1 MYGASGQD
9 VTMRE
14 ADIIGAGPMSGIQV
28 VGHLCVD
35 LRPGLG
41 STKIA
46 APGEL
51 AMVGPM
57 GISMGGAV
65 GNCGRVLADLGV
77 DVSLSACVGDDELG
91 AMARRI
97 LGTHHRDVDLA
108 VMPGLATSYSLV
120 VEPEGVDRSFWHHTG
135 AHAAFVGDCAVTATR
150 LLHFGYP
157 SLTPA
162 MCADGGAPILRLFD
176 RAHRQGVATS
186 LDLAFVADNSPVRD
200 LDWEA
205 LLRTAVA
212 ASDVCCPSWHDLASC
227 LGVPM
232 DAEAAYVSEWAD
244 RFLDWGAGVV
254 LITLGERWSLL
265 RGADR
270 DRLAPFAACGID
282 ASAWAGTTTW
292 QAPDVLTDVTTTNGA
307 GDAYKAAFL
316 ARMVE
321 GDGPQECLDDAGRVV
336 ARYLTGRPLTV

>member
-1 MYGASGQD
+1 
-9 VTMRE
+9 MRE
-14 ADIIGAGPMSGIQV
+14 ADIIGAGPMSSIQV

-35 LRPGLG
+35 LKPGLG

-51 AMVGPM
+51 AVVGPM

-77 DVSLSACVGDDELG
+77 NASLSACVGDDELG
-91 AMARRI
+91 AMALRI
-97 LGTHHRDVDLA
+97 LGPRHHDVDLA
-108 VMPGLATSYSLV
+108 VTPGLATSYSVV

-135 AHAAFVGDCAVTATR
+135 ANAAFVGDCAVTTDR
-150 LLHFGYP
+150 LIHFGYP

-186 LDLAFVADNSPVRD
+186 LDLAFVAANSAVRD

-212 ASDVCCPSWHDLASC
+212 ASDVFCPSWHDLASC

-232 DAEAAYVSEWAD
+232 DADAAYVSEWAD

-254 LITLGERWSLL
+254 LITLGERGSLL

-336 ARYLTGRPLTV
+336 ARYLTGRPLVG

>member
-1 MYGASGQD
+1 MCSASGQD

-14 ADIIGAGPMSGIQV
+14 ADIIGAGPMSRIQV

-35 LRPGLG
+35 LKPGLG
-41 STKIA
+41 STKVA

-51 AMVGPM
+51 AVVGPM

-77 DVSLSACVGDDELG
+77 DVSLSACVGNDELG

-108 VMPGLATSYSLV
+108 VMPSLATSYSLV

-135 AHAAFVGDCAVTATR
+135 ANAAFVGDCIVTATR

-162 MCADGGAPILRLFD
+162 MCADGGAPIVRLFD
-176 RAHRQGVATS
+176 RAHSQGVATS

-200 LDWEA
+200 VGWEA
-205 LLRTAVA
+205 LLRAAVA
-212 ASDVCCPSWHDLASC
+212 VSDVFCPSWHDLASC
-227 LGVPM
+227 LGLPM
-232 DAEAAYVSEWAD
+232 DVDDAYVSEWAD

-254 LITLGERWSLL
+254 LITLGERGSYL
-265 RGADR
+265 RVADQ

-282 ASAWAGTTTW
+282 PSAWAGTTTW
-292 QAPDVLTDVTTTNGA
+292 QVPDVLTDVTTTNGA

-316 ARMVE
+316 ARLVE
-321 GDGPQECLDDAGRVV
+321 GDDPQRCLDFAGRV
-336 ARYLTGRPLTV
+336 AGRYLTGRPLSG

>member
-1 MYGASGQD
+1 

-14 ADIIGAGPMSGIQV
+14 ADIIGAGPMSSIQV

-35 LRPGLG
+35 LKPGLG

-51 AMVGPM
+51 AVVGPM

-77 DVSLSACVGDDELG
+77 NASLSACVGDDELG
-91 AMARRI
+91 AMALRI
-97 LGTHHRDVDLA
+97 LGPRHHDVDLA
-108 VMPGLATSYSLV
+108 VTPGLATSYSVV

-135 AHAAFVGDCAVTATR
+135 ANAAFVGDCAVTTDR
-150 LLHFGYP
+150 LIHFGYP

-162 MCADGGAPILRLFD
+162 MCADGGAPIVRLFD

-186 LDLAFVADNSPVRD
+186 LDLAFVAANSPVRD

-212 ASDVCCPSWHDLASC
+212 ASDVFCPSWHDLASC

-232 DAEAAYVSEWAD
+232 DADAAYVSEWAD

-254 LITLGERWSLL
+254 LITLGERGSLL

-336 ARYLTGRPLTV
+336 ARYLTGRPLVG

>member
-1 MYGASGQD
+1 
-9 VTMRE
+9 MRE
-14 ADIIGAGPMSGIQV
+14 ADIIGAGPMSSIQV

-35 LRPGLG
+35 LKPGLG
-41 STKIA
+41 STKVA

-51 AMVGPM
+51 AVVGPM

-135 AHAAFVGDCAVTATR
+135 ANAAFVGDCAVTATR

-162 MCADGGAPILRLFD
+162 MCADGGAPIVRLFD
-176 RAHRQGVATS
+176 RAHSQGVATS

-212 ASDVCCPSWHDLASC
+212 ASDVFCPSWHDLANC
-227 LGVPM
+227 LGLPM
-232 DAEAAYVSEWAD
+232 DVDDAYVSEWAD
-244 RFLDWGAGVV
+244 RFLDWAAGVV
-254 LITLGERWSLL
+254 LITLGERGSYL
-265 RGADR
+265 RVADQ
-270 DRLAPFAACGID
+270 DRLTPFAACGID

-292 QAPDVLTDVTTTNGA
+292 QVPDVLTDVTTTNGA

-316 ARMVE
+316 ARLIE
-321 GDGPQECLDDAGRVV
+321 GDGPQQCLDYAGRVV
-336 ARYLTGRPLTV
+336 ARYLTGVPLAD